1 MPLCGKKVAFRWLV
15 LFVSGSA
22 CLTCLSIL
30 IKVHLC
36 SATISVCGFEP
47 QDDQPL
53 GVSMSFNNQEIS
65 ALGQAQFDKAVRL
78 SSIVLSSAERLATL
92 QLDLTRKLLADQAQN
107 FKSLTEIK
115 DPKALVEFQAS
126 LAQPSLDQAFSVAR
140 NVYDAAVE
148 TQSELTAFIEDQVA
162 ENNKT
167 LISTLDRLSK
177 NAPAGSDIA
186 VSAIKTLVNQSSA
199 AFDSVSKT
207 AQKVGAEMAE
217 AGVQA
222 ATNSAKAASAA
233 VARKKSGSAA

>member
-1 MPLCGKKVAFRWLV
+1 
-15 LFVSGSA
+15 
-22 CLTCLSIL
+22 
-30 IKVHLC
+30 
-36 SATISVCGFEP
+36 
-47 QDDQPL
+47 
-53 GVSMSFNNQEIS
+53 MSFNSQEFS

-92 QLDLTRKLLADQAQN
+92 QLDLTRKMLADQAQT
-107 FKSLTEIK
+107 FKSLAEIK
-115 DPKALVEFQAS
+115 DPKALVEFQSS
-126 LAQPSLDQAFSVAR
+126 LAQPSIDQAFSVAR

-148 TQSELTAFIEDQVA
+148 TQNELTAFLEEQVA

-167 LISTLDRLSK
+167 LITTLDRFAK

-186 VSAIKTLVNQSSA
+186 VSAFKTLVNQSSA

-207 AQKVGAEMAE
+207 AKKVGAEIAE

-233 VARKKSGSAA
+233 VARKKTNSTSSSNAG